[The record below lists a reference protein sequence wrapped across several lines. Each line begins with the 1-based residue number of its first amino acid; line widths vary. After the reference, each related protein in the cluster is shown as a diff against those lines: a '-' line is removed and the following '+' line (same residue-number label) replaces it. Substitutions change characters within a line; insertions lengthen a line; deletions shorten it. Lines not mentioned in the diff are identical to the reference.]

1 MKIIIYFCTMGT
13 IPKIQSAN
21 IIILRRFMNIL
32 DAIILIA
39 LIPAIIQGLRK
50 GFISQAISIISIVAG
65 IWASARFANIV
76 TEWVSQYI
84 TASEQ
89 VLKIIAFALILVVVF
104 IVLGLLGRLLES
116 ILKIVMLGWINKL
129 LGLLFSLL
137 KAVLII
143 GLIILAFSSLN
154 SSIGLVKPEVIG
166 SSALYEPV
174 KDIAEAIFP
183 YIKNMLTLNK

>member
-1 MKIIIYFCTMGT
+1 MKIIIYFCTMGA

-154 SSIGLVKPEVIG
+154 SSIGLVKPEVIEG
-166 SSALYEPV
+166 SALYEPV

>member
-1 MKIIIYFCTMGT
+1 MGT
-13 IPKIQSAN
+13 IPKIQPAN

-76 TEWVSQYI
+76 TEWISQYI

-89 VLKIIAFALILVVVF
+89 ILKIIAFALILVIVF

-154 SSIGLVKPEVIG
+154 SSIGLVKPEVIEG
-166 SSALYEPV
+166 SALYEPV

>member
-154 SSIGLVKPEVIG
+154 SSIGLVKPEVIEG
-166 SSALYEPV
+166 SALYEPV

>member
-13 IPKIQSAN
+13 TPKFHPAN

-50 GFISQAISIISIVAG
+50 GFISQAISIISIIAG

-154 SSIGLVKPEVIG
+154 SSIGLVKPEVIEG
-166 SSALYEPV
+166 SALYEPV